1 NLLYVASNNADQNAR
16 ILRKA
21 YNEAH
26 RWAVANGLRYD
37 AEKKDFIE
45 FVAPRTSSA
54 VAGKIELR
62 DGTVEAVEKMGSFRW
77 LGVHFDAQLRFKQH
91 VGIIAASAKQAAWGM
106 AMLMNTQKGMR
117 VSDSRRLYIACIQSR
132 LTYAAAVWWRGME
145 REEPGRPHTRR
156 RRGSDG
162 RLQIPPPD
170 ADTTKKNPESL
181 ANAKRLESAQHA
193 ALLRA
198 FPAFRTTSQSS
209 LQVEAACPPMRL
221 VLDHCLDRAAL
232 RIAGMDQHNA
242 MRARVTIEAS
252 NASAILPS
260 TGTSRATP
268 PPVAFDDSRKA
279 VTRPFSTRLTALARR
294 VPRNIEPATSS
305 MQEGSAGALGNH
317 PQVYIEGRADWKL
330 PGAGQMLERTG
341 DSSSIEIYTDGSQL
355 DDGSRISGA
364 GWVIYQEGQVLE
376 RNHQCTGQFCEVFDA
391 EAVAL
396 MHGTVRGITLAS
408 QLNAKEITVYTDN
421 QSVLQSLRSMSSR
434 SSTQVFAVLSLLLQ
448 TYLDGNSDCRV
459 AFRWVRGHTDVPGN
473 EAADHEAKMG
483 AEDGCFQAP
492 GALPAMGKFAAAA
505 RISRERLQSAWQEQ
519 WKRAREK

>member
-1 NLLYVASNNADQNAR
+1 LFGPAAMDRDLRRVRLISYVDDNLLYVASNNADQNAR

-21 YNEAH
+21 YKEAH
-26 RWAVANGLRYD
+26 KWAMANGLRYD

-91 VGIIAASAKQAAWGM
+91 VGIIAASAKQAAGGM

-198 FPAFRTTSQSS
+198 FPAFKTTSQSS

-260 TGTSRATP
+260 TGTSRATT
-268 PPVAFDDSRKA
+268 PPVAFDHSRNA

-305 MQEGSAGALGNH
+305 MQQGSAGALGNH

-396 MHGTVRGITLAS
+396 MQGTVRGITLAS

-434 SSTQVFAVLSLLLQ
+434 SST
-448 TYLDGNSDCRV
+448 
-459 AFRWVRGHTDVPGN
+459 
-473 EAADHEAKMG
+473 
-483 AEDGCFQAP
+483 
-492 GALPAMGKFAAAA
+492 
-505 RISRERLQSAWQEQ
+505 
-519 WKRAREK
+519 

>member
-1 NLLYVASNNADQNAR
+1 LFGPAATDRDLHRVRLISYVDDNLLYVASNNADQNAR

-21 YNEAH
+21 YKEAH

-77 LGVHFDAQLRFKQH
+77 LG
-91 VGIIAASAKQAAWGM
+91 
-106 AMLMNTQKGMR
+106 
-117 VSDSRRLYIACIQSR
+117 
-132 LTYAAAVWWRGME
+132 
-145 REEPGRPHTRR
+145 
-156 RRGSDG
+156 
-162 RLQIPPPD
+162 IPPPD

-305 MQEGSAGALGNH
+305 MQE
-317 PQVYIEGRADWKL
+317 V
-330 PGAGQMLERTG
+330 
-341 DSSSIEIYTDGSQL
+341 
-355 DDGSRISGA
+355 
-364 GWVIYQEGQVLE
+364 
-376 RNHQCTGQFCEVFDA
+376 
-391 EAVAL
+391 
-396 MHGTVRGITLAS
+396 
-408 QLNAKEITVYTDN
+408 
-421 QSVLQSLRSMSSR
+421 
-434 SSTQVFAVLSLLLQ
+434 
-448 TYLDGNSDCRV
+448 
-459 AFRWVRGHTDVPGN
+459 
-473 EAADHEAKMG
+473 
-483 AEDGCFQAP
+483 
-492 GALPAMGKFAAAA
+492 
-505 RISRERLQSAWQEQ
+505 
-519 WKRAREK
+519 

>member
-1 NLLYVASNNADQNAR
+1 MDRDLRRVRLISYVDDNLLYVASNNADQNAR

-21 YNEAH
+21 YKEAH
-26 RWAVANGLRYD
+26 KWAMANGLRYD

-91 VGIIAASAKQAAWGM
+91 VGIIAASAKQAAGGM

-132 LTYAAAVWWRGME
+132 LTYAAA
-145 REEPGRPHTRR
+145 
-156 RRGSDG
+156 
-162 RLQIPPPD
+162 IPPPD

-198 FPAFRTTSQSS
+198 FPAFKTTSQSS

-260 TGTSRATP
+260 TGTSRATT
-268 PPVAFDDSRKA
+268 PPVAFDHSRNA

-305 MQEGSAGALGNH
+305 MQQGSAGALGNH

-396 MHGTVRGITLAS
+396 MQGTVRGITLAS

-448 TYLDGNSDCRV
+448 TYLDGNPDCRV

-492 GALPAMGKFAAAA
+492 GALPA
-505 RISRERLQSAWQEQ
+505 
-519 WKRAREK
+519 

>member
-1 NLLYVASNNADQNAR
+1 
-16 ILRKA
+16 
-21 YNEAH
+21 
-26 RWAVANGLRYD
+26 
-37 AEKKDFIE
+37 
-45 FVAPRTSSA
+45 
-54 VAGKIELR
+54 
-62 DGTVEAVEKMGSFRW
+62 MGSFRW

-91 VGIIAASAKQAAWGM
+91 VGIIAASAKQAAGGM

-170 ADTTKKNPESL
+170 ADTTKKNAESL

-198 FPAFRTTSQSS
+198 FPAFKTTSQSS
-209 LQVEAACPPMRL
+209 LQVEAACPPIRL
-221 VLDHCLDRAAL
+221 VLDHRLDRAAL

-260 TGTSRATP
+260 TGTSRATT
-268 PPVAFDDSRKA
+268 PPVAFDHSRNA

-305 MQEGSAGALGNH
+305 MQQGSAGALGNH

-396 MHGTVRGITLAS
+396 MQGTVRGITLAS

-448 TYLDGNSDCRV
+448 TYLDGNPDCRV
-459 AFRWVRGHTDVPGN
+459 AFRW
-473 EAADHEAKMG
+473 
-483 AEDGCFQAP
+483 
-492 GALPAMGKFAAAA
+492 
-505 RISRERLQSAWQEQ
+505 
-519 WKRAREK
+519 